1 MRCARCFA
9 PPIVHIDTSFFI
21 FAVTM
26 KEGASVRLKMRA
38 LRSIHTSQHTR
49 MTKDFKPLRGTACV
63 LARVD
68 HHSCTEVVC
77 FQFMRCS
84 DGSASQVQISAKYA
98 WWTCTR
104 RRGAFK
110 SQELCGKVH
119 KPDYA
124 ANLSP
129 AVCLQSRFYL
139 EPLANWRIC
148 ILEVPKPTKRFR

>member
-9 PPIVHIDTSFFI
+9 PAIVHIDASSLI

-38 LRSIHTSQHTR
+38 LRSIYTSQHTR
-49 MTKDFKPLRGTACV
+49 MTKDFRPLCGTACV

-68 HHSCTEVVC
+68 HHWCTKAVC
-77 FQFMRCS
+77 FQLMGCS
-84 DGSASQVQISAKYA
+84 DGSAAKYKYQPKCS
-98 WWTCTR
+98 WRTCTR

-119 KPDYA
+119 KPDYV